1 MKVIHAE
8 TGVVEWTGTLKEF
21 RQKNYLD
28 PKFQFESISPTAIKI
43 ERLHNLRNH
52 GNITPRGIESAL
64 PDSVDEE
71 YPYDENYK
79 KPMIYVYEP
88 EEINQ
93 IAQEQIVKYYPIW
106 KQNNLIMEGDQ
117 AKLDAMNEFIQ
128 RVRDWANGEDPDP
141 DIIDTIVP

>member
-1 MKVIHAE
+1 MKVINTE
-8 TGVVEWTGTLKEF
+8 SGVVEWIGTLKEF

-28 PKFQFESISPTAIKI
+28 PKAPFTMIS
-43 ERLHNLRNH
+43 R
-52 GNITPRGIESAL
+52 
-64 PDSVDEE
+64 DSVGIAAKNAAKGGAASPNEIKQQMDDYPFDED
-71 YPYDENYK
+71 YQRPVK
-79 KPMIYVYEP
+79 FVYEL

-93 IAQEQIVKYYPIW
+93 IAGEQITKYYPLW

-117 AKLDAMNEFIQ
+117 AKLAAMNEFIQ